1 MSVPELNYGARF
13 SPFEPPA
20 SHAHKAKHTPQE
32 PPVPQAQN
40 RDGSPCGS
48 ADLAPPPTA
57 PPLRRKSSGYCE
69 CCQMAFTDMEQHV
82 KCEQHLRFA
91 EHSAN
96 YAVLDQLIGSLE
108 CLFLFSTAHSQDFQ
122 LSSSSSQCI
131 LVTSDLELKMSGQIN
146 QDALT
151 HSHTHSHTHTHSPE
165 KLAVTHTLSH
175 AQNSQVQTHTHTLT
189 HTHRPENSTQ
199 QTIPYPDTPTLSD
212 TANPPTLNPPTLNHP
227 TLNPPTLNPP
237 TLSDTPTVNPE
248 HSEEEEEQGEE
259 RKMKPLPSQ
268 SHTPVVPHTNPSDPS
283 HLCKSLPSQDP
294 SHTPPAHHDTPSDP
308 SHLCMPLPSQGPSHT
323 PPAHHDNPSDHSHIL
338 MPLPSVTFSPAS
350 SSAAV
355 LLLVEHKMG
364 AEPREN
370 QANRLEVGSCVETL
384 KSDWPSERTD
394 PSPPVLLPCQPECD
408 TSLRKRS
415 QVECANPAPKRRRTA
430 FESLRTPPPP
440 LTPPPH
446 LVTSCPTDLE
456 PPLLHPYFHYD
467 TPPEAH
473 QQCPSSPPSLSPC
486 PSPHPSHP
494 SYPPWSSESDW
505 DRGLL
510 LRLTPAVPAAASEGR
525 QRAEL
530 ELMLL
535 QSCTGLKDGSYHS
548 RLCTALS

>member
-69 CCQMAFTDMEQHV
+69 CCQMAFTDMEQYV

-131 LVTSDLELKMSGQIN
+131 LVTSDLELKMSDQIN

-151 HSHTHSHTHTHSPE
+151 HSHTHTHTHTHTHSPE

-199 QTIPYPDTPTLSD
+199 QTIPYPDTPTL
-212 TANPPTLNPPTLNHP
+212 N
-227 TLNPPTLNPP
+227 
-237 TLSDTPTVNPE
+237 
-248 HSEEEEEQGEE
+248 
-259 RKMKPLPSQ
+259 
-268 SHTPVVPHTNPSDPS
+268 PS
-283 HLCKSLPSQDP
+283 HLCKSLPSQGP
-294 SHTPPAHHDTPSDP
+294 SHTPPAHHDNPSDH
-308 SHLCMPLPSQGPSHT
+308 SHILMPLPSQGPSHT